1 VDNLWLLTTHW
12 RPIEKLLTVSGETS
26 AAAAQ
31 AARMAAILQAA
42 YPSYCPETI
51 RALLVQDVLQPYDR
65 SSIAQTTRYTTR
77 DMHLHEIPWPA
88 EVLRDLGETPVK
100 MRVTLSYFVE
110 PNPGRR
116 GWKYRLRAVRR
127 LRCVRGR
134 RPGPHP
140 G

>member
-1 VDNLWLLTTHW
+1 MDNLWLLTTHW

-26 AAAAQ
+26 AAAAL
-31 AARMAAILQAA
+31 AARMAAIPQAA
-42 YPSYCPETI
+42 YPNYWPETI
-51 RALLVQDVLQPYDR
+51 RALLVQDALQPYDR
-65 SSIAQTTRYTTR
+65 SSIAQTTRYTMR

-88 EVLRDLGETPVK
+88 EVLWDLGETPVK

-116 GWKYRLRAVRR
+116 GWKYRLIRR